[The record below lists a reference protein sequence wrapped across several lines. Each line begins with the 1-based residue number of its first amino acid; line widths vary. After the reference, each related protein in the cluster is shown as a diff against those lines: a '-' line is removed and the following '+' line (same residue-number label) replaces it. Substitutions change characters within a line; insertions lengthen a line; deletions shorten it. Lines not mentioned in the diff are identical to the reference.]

1 MISYEVSQ
9 AELNAIIRN
18 LAGIEKT
25 LFNSTIL
32 EKIALDMK
40 QRIKLRTQSGKDK
53 NNKNFK
59 KYSKG
64 YADKEGKTLVN
75 LTQTAG
81 MLNSMT
87 QKAMGND
94 AVKIFFSNNRAKKLA
109 DIHMNSAK
117 KIRAFFGVNKDDNAF
132 AFSSYRK
139 AIAPELAKRG
149 IS

>member
-1 MISYEVSQ
+1 MISYEVSK
-9 AELNAIIRN
+9 AELNAIISN
-18 LAGIEKT
+18 LSGIEKT

-87 QKAMGND
+87 QKAMSND

-149 IS
+149 IT